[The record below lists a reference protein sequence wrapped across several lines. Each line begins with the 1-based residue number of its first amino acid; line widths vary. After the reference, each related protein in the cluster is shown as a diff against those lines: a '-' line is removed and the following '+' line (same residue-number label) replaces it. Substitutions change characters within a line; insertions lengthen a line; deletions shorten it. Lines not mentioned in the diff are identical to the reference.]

1 MSVRGPLGATPQ
13 SAGFEFSPRALDA
26 RGVARSSSRA
36 LLGIAGLLIS
46 GLLITVSAAQ
56 TQVLL
61 PETIRPAPTALAGA
75 FASTGLNLHAGGA
88 AAVLVA
94 MFISYA
100 VVVAA
105 ASQLSGRLVLVCVG
119 ALYAIV
125 LLAPPLISTD
135 IFSYQ
140 AYARMGS
147 TYGTNPYLSG
157 PYAIGLDPLYSY
169 IGAKWINIPSVYGP
183 LFTGLSYLLAPL
195 SIAASVIAY
204 KLIAVLASLGIVTV
218 VWNCSRLRGVDP
230 VRAVALVGLNPL
242 LIVYGIGGGHN
253 DLLMLLALMAG
264 MYAILAGRERLGGG
278 LTALAIGIKLT
289 AGLMLPF
296 AIAARGPRRGHTRRH
311 DLLTGSGLVMALI
324 AALSFALYGTGALS
338 LFDTVR
344 KSQSEGDWHSISGFI
359 STRLGLVTVGHLVGY
374 LLIAAFVG
382 ISAWLLRR
390 VWRGQSDWIDAAGW
404 STVAMLIAANSL
416 LPWYVAWLLPLA
428 ALGTSRGLVR
438 VSVALTGVVLVVSV
452 LGYIPSSSLP
462 AL

>member
-1 MSVRGPLGATPQ
+1 MSVRGPLGATPR
-13 SAGFEFSPRALDA
+13 SAGFEFSPPALDV
-26 RGVARSSSRA
+26 RGVSRSSRRA
-36 LLGIAGLLIS
+36 LLGIAGLLS
-46 GLLITVSAAQ
+46 TGLLITVSAPQ

-61 PETIRPAPTALAGA
+61 PESIRPAPTWLAGA
-75 FASTGLNLHAGGA
+75 FASAGLNLHAGGA
-88 AAVLVA
+88 AAVLIV

-105 ASQLSGRLVLVCVG
+105 ACQLSARLVLMCIA

-147 TYGTNPYLSG
+147 TYGTNPYLTG
-157 PYAIGLDPLYSY
+157 PNAIQLDSVFPY
-169 IGAKWINIPSVYGP
+169 IGAKWSYIPSVYGP

-204 KLIAVLASLGIVTV
+204 KLVAVLASLGVV
-218 VWNCSRLRGVDP
+218 AMVWNCSRLRGVDP
-230 VRAVALVGLNPL
+230 VRSVALVGLNPL
-242 LIVYGIGGGHN
+242 LIIYGIGGGHN
-253 DLLMLLALMAG
+253 DMLMLLALVAG

-278 LTALAIGIKLT
+278 LTSLAIGIKLT

-311 DLLTGSGLVMALI
+311 DLLTGAGLVMALI
-324 AALSFALYGTGALS
+324 ASLSFALYGTGALS

-344 KSQSEGDWHSISGFI
+344 KSQSKGDWHSISGFI
-359 STRLGLVTVGHLVGY
+359 STRLGLVTVGHVVGY
-374 LLIAAFVG
+374 LLIVAFVG

-428 ALGTSRGLVR
+428 ALGTSRRLVHT
-438 VSVALTGVVLVVSV
+438 SVVLTGVVLVVSV
-452 LGYIPSSSLP
+452 LGYIPASSLSG
-462 AL
+462 L